1 MKSKILTVLF
11 LGLIVTGCSKVP
23 GMSDGPSFR
32 TQICELVQLRDAG
45 VISEKEYHVSKKRIF
60 SIMVH

>member
-1 MKSKILTVLF
+1 MKSKILAVFF
-11 LGLIVTGCSKVP
+11 LGMVMTGCNKVP
-23 GMSDGPSFR
+23 GMGDGPSFR
-32 TQICELVQLRDAG
+32 AQMCELVQLRDAG